1 MMVSRSCIEMVKN
14 RVYLSVTVRACTLP
28 YNKSGF
34 TLGTYEGVHLYH
46 IEMFSSKIYKYDVCS
61 IGFSRNDVEHPSK
74 RFINRSKTSKEGIQK
89 NKKK

>member
-1 MMVSRSCIEMVKN
+1 
-14 RVYLSVTVRACTLP
+14 
-28 YNKSGF
+28 
-34 TLGTYEGVHLYH
+34 
-46 IEMFSSKIYKYDVCS
+46 MFSSKIYKYDVCS